1 MTARAGARAARS
13 PDQGRS
19 RLPGADALR
28 AVALLAVV
36 AVHTAAWGPA
46 VPFQT
51 IDRIARFCVPAFVLL
66 TGTVLAYAYTGKRLG
81 MGFARRRL
89 ARTLFPWIVWVPVFM
104 WFDIVVSGLTP
115 RTTSVAAFLAQG
127 GGHLWFLLLIPQFY
141 LLFAVWPRRHRWA
154 IAAAAVAV
162 QTSLC
167 VIRVYVAFPGWE
179 SQVMLTYANEL
190 FPFWIGYFAV
200 GVAVGDSMRHPGVLR
215 RALNLWRWRLVCLG
229 AVATAGTGYLLV
241 SLRFAGSAYGPEWLH
256 GTGSF
261 LNPVLPFF
269 VFAIGTLI
277 ATSLPP
283 LLRACAPL
291 ARTVSVL
298 SDDSLG
304 VYIVHPIVLY
314 FVAMSFAEDGMAH
327 GGVRSL
333 LVWTAFVLLTLAV
346 SLGVVRLLRA
356 TPLAATLGAT
366 YAPLRIR
373 RGDDTED
380 ERAA

>member
-1 MTARAGARAARS
+1 M
-13 PDQGRS
+13 
-19 RLPGADALR
+19 
-28 AVALLAVV
+28 ALLAVV

-51 IDRIARFCVPAFVLL
+51 IDKMARFCVPAFVLL
-66 TGTVLAYAYTGKRLG
+66 TGTVLAYRYTGKQLG
-81 MGFARRRL
+81 ARFARRRL

-104 WFDIVVSGLTP
+104 WFDIVFGALIP
-115 RTTSVAAFLAQG
+115 RTPSVAGFLAQG

-154 IAAAAVAV
+154 IAAAALAL
-162 QTSLC
+162 QTALC
-167 VIRVYVAFPGWE
+167 VIRLYVAFPGWE

-215 RALNLWRWRLVCLG
+215 RTLNIWRWPLVLLAG
-229 AVATAGTGYLLV
+229 AATAATGYVLLT
-241 SLRFAGSAYGPEWLH
+241 LHFAGAAYGPEWLN

-269 VFAIGTLI
+269 VFAVGTVV

-333 LVWTAFVLLTLAV
+333 PVWAAFVVLTLAV

-373 RGDDTED
+373 GSDDAED

>member
-1 MTARAGARAARS
+1 MTARAGGRATRFAH
-13 PDQGRS
+13 PGRS

-51 IDRIARFCVPAFVLL
+51 IDRLARFCVPAFVLL
-66 TGTVLAYAYTGKRLG
+66 TGTVLAYSYTGRPLG
-81 MGFARRRL
+81 AGFARRRL
-89 ARTLFPWIVWVPVFM
+89 ARTIFPWIVWAPVFM
-104 WFDIVVSGLTP
+104 WFDIGLGALTP
-115 RTTSVAAFLAQG
+115 RTPSVAGFLALG

-154 IAAAAVAV
+154 IAAAALAL
-162 QTSLC
+162 QTALC
-167 VIRVYVAFPGWE
+167 LIRLYVALPGWE
-179 SQVMLTYANEL
+179 SQVMLTYANEI

-200 GVAVGDSMRHPGVLR
+200 GVAVGDSMRRPGVLR
-215 RALNLWRWRLVCLG
+215 RGLNMWRWRLAGLA
-229 AVATAGTGYLLV
+229 AVATAGTGYLVLT
-241 SLRFAGSAYGPEWLH
+241 LHFPGAAYGPEWLT

-269 VFAIGTLI
+269 VFALGTVI

-283 LLRACAPL
+283 LLRASRPL

-298 SDDSLG
+298 SDESLG
-304 VYIVHPIVLY
+304 IYIVHPILLY
-314 FVAMSFAEDGMAH
+314 FVAIWFARDGMAH
-327 GGVRSL
+327 GGVSSL
-333 LVWTAFVLLTLAV
+333 VVWMAFVLLTAV
-346 SLGVVRLLRA
+346 ASLGVVRLLRA
-356 TPLAATLGAT
+356 TPLAAALGAG
-366 YAPLRIR
+366 YAPLPLR
-373 RGDDTED
+373 RSSTAEG